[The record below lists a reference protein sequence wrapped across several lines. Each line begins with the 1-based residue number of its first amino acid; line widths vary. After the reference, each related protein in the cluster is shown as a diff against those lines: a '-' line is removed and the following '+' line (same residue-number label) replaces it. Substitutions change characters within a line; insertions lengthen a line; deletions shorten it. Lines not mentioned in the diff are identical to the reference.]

1 MPINPYDE
9 FDPPPASPVGRV
21 LRSLA
26 YIGSTLAGIGL
37 LVSYERDNHAIWP
50 DGQLL
55 LIAGGVSFVV
65 YGAWI
70 ARSAWPSDRPE
81 PPVTTRATGIG
92 FVLGGLAMIGGGVDH
107 LDPDGPWLL
116 LCLPAAAGFLIYAAR
131 HEGEDRQIVVLTAA
145 LGLIALAIAA
155 LELI

>member
-1 MPINPYDE
+1 MPLNPYDE
-9 FDPPPASPVGRV
+9 FDPPPASPVGRA
-21 LRSLA
+21 LRTLA

-37 LVSYERDNHAIWP
+37 FVSFEQDGAAVWP
-50 DGQLL
+50 DGRLL
-55 LIAGGVSFVV
+55 LIAGGASFVV

-70 ARSAWPSDRPE
+70 ARSAWPPERPE
-81 PPVTTRATGIG
+81 PPVTTRAIGIG

-131 HEGEDRQIVVLTAA
+131 HDEDRQVVVLTAA
-145 LGLIALAIAA
+145 LGLIAFAIAA
-155 LELI
+155 IELI